1 MKELL
6 TKYSISDIVMFVI
19 LLVLAIKEFVSIVD
33 WAKERMKK
41 VFDKSYHEKEETE
54 EMKKE
59 IEDLEKFYGER
70 KKVDDTFASINAQIS
85 MLIESDKEDIKA
97 YITDRHHFFVY
108 DQGWVDDYSMECIEK
123 RFAIYEREHG
133 NSFVR
138 GLMDELRSLPKRPP
152 VDIEHKYVGTAEY
165 VRKSKG

>member
-6 TKYSISDIVMFVI
+6 TKYSISDIVMFVV

-33 WAKERMKK
+33 WAKERIKK

-70 KKVDDTFASINAQIS
+70 KKVDDTFASIKAQIS

-123 RFAIYEREHG
+123 RFAIYERENG